1 MISILQEESNNLKAR
16 MIQLTEE
23 NNKFKKDNNMLKQCA
38 GQEFRQQI
46 ERQKEEILTLKA
58 KI

>member
-1 MISILQEESNNLKAR
+1 